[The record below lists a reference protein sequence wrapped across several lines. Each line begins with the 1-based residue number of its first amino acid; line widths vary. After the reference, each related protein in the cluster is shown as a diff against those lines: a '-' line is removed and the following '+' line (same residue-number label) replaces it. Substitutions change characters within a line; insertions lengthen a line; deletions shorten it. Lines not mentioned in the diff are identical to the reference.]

1 MSYKENIEEIKIP
14 EYTKGQERFNT
25 ISHVIGIPL
34 AFVILFIGLYRL
46 IISTIDVTAFLG
58 LLVFVIT
65 IIDVYFVSS
74 LYHGTPA
81 NTFNK
86 KLFRVLDHCTIYL
99 LIAGTYTPI
108 CVVLM
113 NEHVVGLV
121 MLLVEW
127 GCAVI
132 GIILN
137 AFFFKS
143 KAVQVISL
151 VLYLAM
157 GWLVLFCGGFLY
169 MSAISFGFVLAG
181 GIVYS
186 IGAILYAVGKKK
198 NLYLHSVFHVFVLV
212 STIIQAIGVLAMYF

>member
-25 ISHVIGIPL
+25 ISHAIGIPL
-34 AFVILFIGLYRL
+34 AFIILFIGLYRL
-46 IISTIDVTAFLG
+46 LIRAIDITAFLG

-151 VLYLAM
+151 ILYLAM

-212 STIIQAIGVLAMYF
+212 STIIQAIGVLTMYF

>member
-1 MSYKENIEEIKIP
+1 MHYKENIEEIKIP

-25 ISHVIGIPL
+25 ISHAIGIPL
-34 AFVILFIGLYRL
+34 AFIILFIGLYRL
-46 IISTIDVTAFLG
+46 LIRAIDITAFLG

-74 LYHGTPA
+74 LYHGTPT

-212 STIIQAIGVLAMYF
+212 STIIQAIGVLTMYF